1 MGSYIL
7 YRGTSH
13 HFYTINILQT
23 EKMYSASIILVTHK
37 QKGPIK
43 LSQKE
48 EILRCMVMIHYF
60 LCNDKLNIGR
70 VYVTHF
76 PSLVNHPSWASC
88 LDC

>member
-43 LSQKE
+43 SSQKK

-60 LCNDKLNIGR
+60 LCNDR
-70 VYVTHF
+70 
-76 PSLVNHPSWASC
+76 
-88 LDC
+88 